1 MSTQITGQA
10 QGVVLATAQKSGS
23 PASLSTGWNNE
34 LLISELLPR
43 YTSLVQAGVVFGVG
57 FAAAALAAP
66 SATSSGSFTLYNP
79 LGSGKNLILLEIT
92 TALTT
97 FTAVATTI
105 CAIGAYTFTNQT
117 PTGLTGGNVPL
128 NALVGSGNASIAKT
142 YTAATIVGG
151 NTFPIRQVGNTGVLT
166 AVGFAG
172 DLMKDEVAGA
182 LVIAPGS
189 GFGLAA
195 TATAADD
202 TVQVAYTWAEIPA

>member
-1 MSTQITGQA
+1 MAIQITAQP
-10 QGVVLATAQKSGS
+10 QGVLTASQKSGA
-23 PASLSTGWNNE
+23 PASLNSGWQNE
-34 LLISELLPR
+34 LLVSELLPR
-43 YTSLVQAGVVFGVG
+43 YGALVQYGVVFGVG
-57 FAAAALAAP
+57 YAAAALAAP
-66 SATSSGSFTLYNP
+66 SATQAGAFTLFNP
-79 LGSGKNLILLEIT
+79 LGSGKNLFILEIT

-105 CAIGAYTFTNQT
+105 CAIGAYTFTNQQPSTLT
-117 PTGLTGGNVPL
+117 PGNVPL
-128 NALVGSGNASIAKT
+128 NALVGNGNASIAKT

-151 NTFPIRQVGNTGVLT
+151 NTFPIRQVGNTGILT

-202 TVQVAYTWAEIPA
+202 TVQVAYTWAELPV

>member
-1 MSTQITGQA
+1 MALQVTGQA
-10 QGVVLATAQKSGS
+10 QGLVLTSSQKSGTP
-23 PASLSTGWNNE
+23 PALSTGWHNE
-34 LLISELLPR
+34 LLASELLPR
-43 YTSLVQAGVVFGVG
+43 YGSLVLSGNVFCVG
-57 FAAAALAAP
+57 YTAAALAAP
-66 SATSSGSFTLYNP
+66 SATAGGAFTLYNP
-79 LGSGKNLILLEIT
+79 TGSGKNLIVLEIT
-92 TALTT
+92 TALTA

-105 CAIGAYTFTNQT
+105 CAIGLYTFVNQT
-117 PTGLTGGNVPL
+117 PSALTPGNTPI
-128 NALVGSGNASIAKT
+128 NALVGSGQASAAKT

-151 NTFPIRQVGNTGVLT
+151 NTFPARQVGNTGILT

-202 TVQVAYTWAEIPA
+202 TIQVCYTWAELPI